1 MERIFSQCR
10 KELAQ
15 FKRDRLTLAL
25 AFLLPFMTLIIFGF
39 AIRLEAKDI
48 PLVVQDLNISSLSRA
63 YTEKLF
69 ATNQFVAVNS
79 LQGIATNP
87 EVIIDRGM
95 AKTVVIIPP
104 NFDRRIKAGKSSQV
118 QVLVDATDTNNARVI
133 KNIIRAT
140 TRSFLRESVMQQV
153 NNQPD
158 NQVDKIVAQ
167 VRIWFNPGRK
177 ESLYIVPG
185 VYAVILWIYPS
196 LLTAIAMVREK
207 EQGTI
212 LQVYASSLSATEL
225 LLGKGLA
232 YLIIALSEAILI
244 MILGSL
250 IWGLQLAGEPS
261 TLILGTL
268 FFSADA
274 VAFGLLIGVR
284 SNNQNAA
291 IQGVSL
297 VGFLTALLL
306 SGFIYPLSNIPFPLS
321 LVSNIIPARYYIE
334 ITRDAYV
341 RGTGWPGV
349 WFSMVMLIILGLILF
364 NMARRGLSKMQLSP

>member
-1 MERIFSQCR
+1 MRRIFSQCS

-25 AFLLPFMTLIIFGF
+25 AFILPFTTLIIFGF

-48 PLVVQDLNISSLSRA
+48 PIVVQDLNISSLSRA

-69 ATNQFVAVNS
+69 ATNQFVAVNGF
-79 LQGIATNP
+79 QGIVTNP
-87 EVIIDRGM
+87 ESVIDRGV
-95 AKTVVIIPP
+95 AKAVIIIPP
-104 NFDRRIKAGKSSQV
+104 EFDNRIKAGKSSQV

-140 TRSFLRESVMQQV
+140 TRSFLRDAGMSPANER
-153 NNQPD
+153 
-158 NQVDKIVAQ
+158 VDKIVAR

-212 LQVYASSLSATEL
+212 LQVYASSLGATEL

-244 MILGSL
+244 MIFGSI

-261 TLILGTL
+261 PLILGTL
-268 FFSADA
+268 FFTADA

-284 SNNQNAA
+284 ASNQNAA

-306 SGFIYPLSNIPFPLS
+306 SGFIYPLNNIPFPLS

-334 ITRDAYV
+334 VTRDAYV
-341 RGTGWPGV
+341 RGTGWAGV
-349 WFSMVMLIILGLILF
+349 WISVGMLVILGLVLF
-364 NMARRGLSKMQLSP
+364 NVARRALSKMQLSG

>member
-1 MERIFSQCR
+1 MQRIFSQCR

-25 AFLLPFMTLIIFGF
+25 AFILPFMTLIIFGF

-48 PLVVQDLNISSLSRA
+48 PLVIQDLNISSLSRA

-79 LQGIATNP
+79 FRGVGTNPEAVIDQGIAK
-87 EVIIDRGM
+87 
-95 AKTVVIIPP
+95 AVVIIPP
-104 NFDRRIKAGKSSQV
+104 NFDSQIKAGKSSQV

-140 TRSFLRESVMQQV
+140 TRSFLRDSGMQSA
-153 NNQPD
+153 D
-158 NQVDKIVAQ
+158 NQVDKIAAQ

-185 VYAVILWIYPS
+185 VYGVILWIYPS

-232 YLIIALSEAILI
+232 YLAIALSEAILI

-268 FFSADA
+268 IFTADA
-274 VAFGLLIGVR
+274 VAFGLLIGVK

-291 IQGVSL
+291 IQVVSL

-306 SGFIYPLSNIPFPLS
+306 SGFIYPLNNIPFPLS

-341 RGTGWPGV
+341 RGTGWAGV
-349 WFSMVMLIILGLILF
+349 WFSIVMLIILGLVLF
-364 NMARRGLSKMQLSP
+364 NVARRGLSKMQLSG